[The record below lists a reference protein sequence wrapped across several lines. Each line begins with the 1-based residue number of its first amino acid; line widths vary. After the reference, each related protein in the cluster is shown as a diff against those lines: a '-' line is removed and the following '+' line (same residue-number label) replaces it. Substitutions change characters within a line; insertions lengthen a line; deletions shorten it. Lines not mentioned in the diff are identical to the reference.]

1 MSASEAASE
10 PLSPSTTLPA
20 SEARRTRLTHLKE
33 AIERAAHLL
42 PSQGP
47 ITVFI
52 HHNTLHAFEDLSF
65 DDAVQKGAQIFGCH
79 PYLTEDRYR
88 QELVRGR
95 IRFADLW
102 EVLREDLGDAAEE
115 RILGL
120 CSRLALRLTMLQYPL
135 RSGPTEELVWYVAET
150 DALRRVRSGVSSVVR
165 EQLIAETRHWVLRDL
180 RNSGEKSNANRFPRA
195 ASRFPTFLRS
205 IFDRLDESTIE
216 NWSEAEWEEF
226 TLRALWGTCCQGVA
240 GTPSFAPIMPASIRH
255 RDLLLAATG
264 ADADLLVHDEL
275 IRFCAAFVDQG
286 LARWPLPRRDDGFFR
301 AFTALYG
308 QGGGRPE
315 RWLREVGEE
324 LRRLESETVL
334 PLESIHESLEI
345 LGVDESEWYDFLVAT
360 LLALR
365 GWAGMIQQMELRG
378 DRVAHPAPKGSLL
391 EYVAVRLILDRFALA
406 ETGRQALHFTG
417 PLRNLRDEARKR
429 LSPSHP
435 PSVEPRA
442 FPVFQL
448 AQVFGWTP
456 ERLVRLHEQE
466 WETLLREIETFSTW
480 ERRRIF
486 HLAYEKC
493 LCTRALDA
501 LALHAARPVTPAARP
516 RFQAIFCIDEREES
530 FRRHLEE
537 VADNVGTESVAGFFH
552 IAMYYRGAAD
562 AYFIPLC
569 PVVIRPQHWVAEQVT
584 TDWQEEFQRR
594 ARTRRLLGTI
604 LHQLHVGT
612 RTFASGA
619 LLTGSLGVLA
629 SFPLVA
635 RILFP
640 RLTARIRQLF
650 GGFVQTP
657 PQTRLQLERGD
668 RVAGPDDGGLGLRLD
683 EMTEEAE
690 KLLRDLGLTSR
701 FSRLVLLIG
710 HGSESL
716 NNPYNSAYNCGAC
729 GGAAGGPNA
738 RAMASILNTPGVR
751 ERLARRGLVLPEDT
765 VFVGGCHNTCT
776 DTVLFFDQDRLPPS
790 HGDDFA
796 AAQANLEAACE
807 RNAHE
812 RCRRFRAAPLSLSFS
827 AARHHV
833 EERAEDLGQTRPE
846 CGHASNALCIV
857 GRRQMTRGLFLDRR
871 AFLASYDP
879 TQDDAE
885 HTILTRV
892 LQAVFPVCAG
902 INLEYYFSY
911 VDNTGWG
918 SGTKLPHNIS
928 ALVGVMDGAASDLR
942 TGLPWQM
949 VEIHE
954 PVRLL
959 NVIETTPETMLHI
972 LERDENIG
980 RLCRNGWVRLA
991 VLHPTTRQI
1000 SIYQNGRFQE
1010 YQPQTSTLPE
1020 AASSADWYR
1029 GWRDHLEFAHIEARE
1044 ADGLDGEEQDRA

>member
-1 MSASEAASE
+1 M
-10 PLSPSTTLPA
+10 
-20 SEARRTRLTHLKE
+20 
-33 AIERAAHLL
+33 IERAAHLL

-52 HHNTLHAFEDLSF
+52 HHNTLHAFEDLPF

-102 EVLREDLGDAAEE
+102 EVLREDLGAAAEE
-115 RILGL
+115 KILGL

-135 RSGPTEELVWYVAET
+135 HSGPTEELVWYVAET
-150 DALRRVRSGVSSVVR
+150 DALRRVRSGVSSAVR
-165 EQLIAETRHWVLRDL
+165 EQMIAETRHWVLRDL
-180 RNSGEKSNANRFPRA
+180 RNSGKDSKANRSRREAF
-195 ASRFPTFLRS
+195 RFPTVLRS

-216 NWSEAEWEEF
+216 SWSEAEWEEF
-226 TLRALWGTCCQGVA
+226 TLRALWGVCCQGVA
-240 GTPSFAPIMPASIRH
+240 NTPSFAPTTPSSIRH

-264 ADADLLVHDEL
+264 TDADLLVHDEL

-301 AFTALYG
+301 AFSALYG
-308 QGGGRPE
+308 QPGGQPA
-315 RWLREVGEE
+315 RWLRDVGKE
-324 LRRLESETVL
+324 LRRLEGEAVP

-345 LGVDESEWYDFLVAT
+345 LGVPKSEWYDYLAAT

-365 GWAGMIQQMELRG
+365 GWAGMIRQMELRG

-406 ETGRQALHFTG
+406 ETARQTLDFTK
-417 PLRNLRDEARKR
+417 PLRDLRDEAGKR
-429 LSPSHP
+429 LNLSYP
-435 PSVEPRA
+435 PAVEPRA
-442 FPVFQL
+442 FLVFQL

-466 WETLLREIETFSTW
+466 WKTLLREIETFSTW

-486 HLAYEKC
+486 HRAYERC

-501 LALHAARPVTPAARP
+501 IAAHAARPVMPAARP

-537 VADNVGTESVAGFFH
+537 VADDVETESVAGFFH

-569 PVVIRPQHWVAEQVT
+569 PVVIRPQQWVAEQVA

-594 ARTRRLLGTI
+594 ARTRRLLGTV
-604 LHQLHVGT
+604 LHQIHVGT

-650 GGFVQTP
+650 GGFVRTP

-668 RVAGPDDGGLGLRLD
+668 KTAGPDDGLGFNVD
-683 EMTEEAE
+683 EMTDGAE
-690 KLLRDLGLTSR
+690 KLLRDLGLTSG

-738 RAMASILNTPGVR
+738 RAMASILNTLGVR
-751 ERLARRGLVLPEDT
+751 ERLAQRGLLLPEDT

-776 DTVLFFDQDRLPPS
+776 DTVLFFDEDRIPS
-790 HGDDFA
+790 SHREDFA
-796 AAQANLEAACE
+796 AAQANLETACE

-812 RCRRFRAAPLSLSFS
+812 RCRRFLAAPLSLSFS

-857 GRRQMTRGLFLDRR
+857 GRRRTTRGLFLDRR
-871 AFLASYDP
+871 AFLTSYDP
-879 TQDDAE
+879 AQDDAE

-918 SGTKLPHNIS
+918 SGTKLPHNIA

-942 TGLPWQM
+942 TGLPLQM

-959 NVIETTPETMLHI
+959 NIIETTPEAMLTV
-972 LERDENIG
+972 LARDESIS

-991 VLHPTTRQI
+991 VLHPTTRQL
-1000 SIYQNGRFQE
+1000 SIYQNGRFQD
-1010 YQPQTSTLPE
+1010 YQPQTATLPV

-1029 GWRDHLEFAHIEARE
+1029 GWRDHLEFAHIESRE
-1044 ADGLDGEEQDRA
+1044 TIGAGGEEQGHA